1 MGKTITL
8 CVDDEPVVL
17 NAIRTLLTN
26 QLDNNHI
33 IEIAES
39 AEEALEIC
47 EDLLANGDEL
57 NLIISDYIMPD
68 MQGDELLARI
78 HAISPN
84 TITILLTG
92 QSFIEGVKRA
102 INNAN
107 LYRFLEKPFN
117 NDDIVLTV
125 RGAHLVYAQAR
136 ELERQN
142 ESLRLMNANLEALV
156 EQRTHE
162 LREKNQELERIAA
175 TDRLTGVYNRLRLD
189 QIQEKEL
196 AYAERYGVAFSLLL
210 LDVDQFKSI
219 NDQFGHRTGDMVL
232 IDLARVL
239 GENIRKTDTLG
250 RWGGE
255 EFLIICPNTQI
266 DNAQQM
272 AEHIRQKVQEHAFAE
287 IGHKTVSVGVACYRS
302 GDSIVTIM
310 ERADG
315 ALYRAKGG
323 GRNRVEVED
332 GDTDS
337 VLHIVSA

>member
-26 QLDNNHI
+26 QLDSDHI

-47 EDLLANGDEL
+47 DDLLANGDEL

-78 HAISPN
+78 HARSPN

-92 QSFIEGVKRA
+92 QSFIEGIKRA
-102 INNAN
+102 INDAN

-125 RGAHLVYAQAR
+125 RSAHRAYAQAR

-156 EQRTHE
+156 AQRTQE
-162 LREKNQELERIAA
+162 LQEKNQELERLAV
-175 TDRLTGVYNRLRLD
+175 TDRLTGLYNRLRLD
-189 QIQEKEL
+189 QIQDKEL
-196 AYAERYGVAFSLLL
+196 AYAERYGVSFSLLL
-210 LDVDQFKSI
+210 MDVDKFKSI
-219 NDQFGHRTGDMVL
+219 NDQFGHRTGDLVL

-239 GENIRKTDTLG
+239 LDNIRKTDTLG

-255 EFLIICPNTQI
+255 EFLIICPNTPTE
-266 DNAQQM
+266 NAILM
-272 AEHIRQKVQEHAFAE
+272 AENIRQKVAEHQFAVV
-287 IGHKTVSVGVACYRS
+287 GQKTISVGISSYRMGDTIVAM
-302 GDSIVTIM
+302 M

-323 GRNRVEVED
+323 GRNRVEAEY
-332 GDTDS
+332 
-337 VLHIVSA
+337 

>member
-8 CVDDEPVVL
+8 CVDDDPVVL

-26 QLDNNHI
+26 QLDSNHI

-47 EDLLANGDEL
+47 QDLLANGDEL

-92 QSFIEGVKRA
+92 QSFIDGVKRA

-125 RGAHLVYAQAR
+125 RSAHLVYAQAR

-142 ESLRLMNANLEALV
+142 ESLRQMNANLEALV
-156 EQRTHE
+156 EQRTAE

-219 NDQFGHRTGDMVL
+219 NDQFGHRIGDLVL

-239 GENIRKTDTLG
+239 GETIRKTDTLG

-266 DNAQQM
+266 DNARQM
-272 AEHIRQKVQEHAFAE
+272 AENVRQKVEEHEFAE
-287 IGHKTVSVGVACYRS
+287 IGHKTISVGVACYRS
-302 GDSIVTIM
+302 GDSIVAIM
-310 ERADG
+310 ERADK
-315 ALYRAKGG
+315 ALYRAKDG
-323 GRNRVEVED
+323 GRNRVEVE
-332 GDTDS
+332 
-337 VLHIVSA
+337 L